1 MITNTITRVM
11 QFEQMIMRS
20 VIVAIIIGAG
30 VTVFLLWMISQES
43 YSALYIYPDSYSN
56 YVRPGD
62 VVTFKYGVKSYETN
76 EVNYTLKIYLGD
88 KLIKVKRFRLKSGE
102 TLEENESLK
111 LSEKIKFPV
120 KVMLVLAVSNRTYEA
135 HFWLKEK
142 SQ

>member
-120 KVMLVLAVSNRTYEA
+120 KVMLVLAVNNRTYEA